1 MRTFDIFIKNRN
13 PFFPNGISVFLK
25 NQRARMVAMTPLVFL
40 DTGAMFQSRNPPL
53 GRGEMDFSR
62 ES

>member
-1 MRTFDIFIKNRN
+1 MRTFDIFIKTATR
-13 PFFPNGISVFLK
+13 FFQMGFLFFST

-40 DTGAMFQSRNPPL
+40 ETGAMFQSRNPPL